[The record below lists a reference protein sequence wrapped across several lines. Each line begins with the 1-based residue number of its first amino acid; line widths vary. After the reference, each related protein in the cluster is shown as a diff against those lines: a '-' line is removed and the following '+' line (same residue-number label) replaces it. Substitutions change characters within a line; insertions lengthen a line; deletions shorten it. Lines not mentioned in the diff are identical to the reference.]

1 MKKIF
6 LFIINGLCLFASCQE
21 HEELIDISLKIGNLY
36 CSDGSVVNPKS
47 YRESGKTAV
56 AVIFWVNEN
65 PEPATDKAFAVSLEN
80 LPAVAWAELPENISS
95 VSTSLE
101 ALNGTSNTASIIIW
115 GSEEGVSTPAGSDAY
130 NYAKQG
136 VFGWFLPSMAEA
148 MHIYRNK
155 DAIYDAFKY
164 CDGKEFSNIWY
175 WTSTQDGTGPDTSIL
190 NALSVSLTEG
200 RGTGSNK
207 MNIFAVRPVIG
218 IK

>member
-1 MKKIF
+1 MKKTF
-6 LFIINGLCLFASCQE
+6 LFIISFLWLLASCQE

-36 CSDGSVVNPKS
+36 CSDGSVINPRS

-56 AVIFWVNEN
+56 AVIFWVNKN
-65 PEPATDKAFAVSLEN
+65 SGLATDKAFAVSLEN
-80 LPAVAWAELPENISS
+80 LPAVAWAELLENIND
-95 VSTSLE
+95 VSTDVE
-101 ALNGTSNTASIIIW
+101 ALNGASNTASIITW
-115 GSEEGVSTPAGSDAY
+115 GSEEGVSTPAGSGAY

-136 VFGWFLPSMAEA
+136 VSGWFLPSMAEA
-148 MHIYRNK
+148 MQIYMNK

-175 WTSTQDGTGPDTSIL
+175 WTSTQDGTGPDTPIL

-207 MNIFAVRPVIG
+207 MNIFAVRPIIG